1 MSSLPLPPDRSVAS
15 ISSDSEVKQLRDFLS
30 TSGSGNDSFSD
41 MASSSQSD
49 HLSDAI
55 RLRIDAQKK
64 DSWIADLKA
73 QVADLVKYKD
83 QNGNLRAQI
92 AIIQE
97 QSRLRE
103 YEMTQKLD
111 EMRERLSQQTATDA
125 TLRSQ
130 QIHVEREKLELSRHF
145 NIQVP

>member
-1 MSSLPLPPDRSVAS
+1 
-15 ISSDSEVKQLRDFLS
+15 
-30 TSGSGNDSFSD
+30 